1 MYTFH
6 SYLFPLL
13 RVHVVLAVQLI
24 QCPLLCQAHIA
35 NELAHTSSLI
45 HLIDSLYLK
54 KECYVGSLLLLD
66 LGGNLVMQI
75 LSPSL

>member
-1 MYTFH
+1 MYTLHPYF
-6 SYLFPLL
+6 FPWLC
-13 RVHVVLAVQLI
+13 VQVVLAVQLI
-24 QCPLLCQAHIA
+24 QCPLLCQDQIA
-35 NELAHTSSLI
+35 NGLAHSSSSI

-54 KECYVGSLLLLD
+54 KECYVGSLILLD